1 MRSMKNNTAII
12 AGWITAIALSC
23 AASSGC
29 GKSQAQMGPPPAGAP
44 EVQVSLPVSAT
55 VTDYED
61 FPGRIV
67 AVNSVEVRARVTGY
81 LERVHFTEGADVKK
95 GELLFEIDPR
105 PYEAELSRAEGN
117 VVQSEGRL
125 KRLEGDYE
133 RAQGLL
139 AKGTISKEELARIT
153 GDLTEAQ
160 GAVMVNKAARDL
172 AALNVGFTRVR
183 APLGG
188 RISNRSIDPGN
199 LVKADDTSVT
209 SIVSLDPIYAYFDLD
224 ERSLLRLKRLI
235 REKKVKWSLD
245 EGLPVFLGLTD
256 EEGFPHPG
264 TVNFAD
270 NRVDADTGT
279 WRLRGRFDNK
289 DHALAPGLFVRVRLP
304 IGQPYKAILVSE
316 EALGTDQGQKF
327 VYVVDEAGRVEYRRI
342 KVGRLHDGLRV
353 IAEGLALDEKIVVS
367 GLQRVRQGAEVKAEV
382 VPMLSPSQPVGEKSN

>member
-1 MRSMKNNTAII
+1 MKNNTAII

>member
-1 MRSMKNNTAII
+1 MKRRTATVP
-12 AGWITAIALSC
+12 AWVAITAVAL
-23 AASSGC
+23 AGAGC
-29 GKSQAQMGPPPAGAP
+29 GKSQAQMGPPPPSAP

-81 LERVHFTEGADVKK
+81 LEKVYFTEGSDVKK
-95 GELLFEIDPR
+95 GDLLFEIDPR
-105 PYEAELSRAEGN
+105 PYEAELARAEGS

-125 KRLEGDYE
+125 KRIEGDYE

-139 AKGTISKEELARIT
+139 SKGTISKEELARIT

-160 GAVMVNKAARDL
+160 GALMVNKAARDL
-172 AALNVGFTRVR
+172 AALNVGFTKVR
-183 APLGG
+183 APLSG

-199 LVKADDTSVT
+199 LVKADETSVT

-245 EGLPVFLGLTD
+245 EGLPVSLGLTD

-264 TVNFAD
+264 VVNFAD

-279 WRLRGRFDNK
+279 WRLRGRFDNQ
-289 DHALAPGLFVRVRLP
+289 DGALAPGLFVRVRLP
-304 IGQPYKAILVSE
+304 IGAPFQAILVSE

-342 KVGRLHDGLRV
+342 KVGRLQAGLRV
-353 IAEGLALDEKIVVS
+353 VAEGLALGEKVVVS

-382 VPMLSPSQPVGEKSN
+382 VPMPSPSKPEDDKSN

>member
-1 MRSMKNNTAII
+1 MRSMKNYRRI
-12 AGWITAIALSC
+12 AGGWLVAVAFLC
-23 AASSGC
+23 AASLGC
-29 GKSQAQMGPPPAGAP
+29 GKSQAQMGPAPPGAP

-61 FPGRIV
+61 FPGRLV

-81 LERVHFTEGADVKK
+81 LEKVYFTEGSDVKK

-105 PYEAELSRAEGN
+105 PYQAELSRAEGN

-139 AKGTISKEELARIT
+139 SKGTISKEELARIT

-160 GAVMVNKAARDL
+160 GSVMVNKAARDL
-172 AALNVGFTRVR
+172 AALNVGFTKVR
-183 APLGG
+183 APLSG

-209 SIVSLDPIYAYFDLD
+209 SIVSLNPIYAYFDLD

-235 REKKVKWSLD
+235 REKKVNWSLED
-245 EGLPVFLGLTD
+245 GLPVALGLID
-256 EEGFPHPG
+256 EEGFPHSG

-289 DHALAPGLFVRVRLP
+289 DNALAPGLFVRVRMP
-304 IGQPYKAILVSE
+304 IGEPFQATLIAE

-327 VYVVDEAGRVEYRRI
+327 VYVVDEEGRVEYRRI
-342 KVGRLHDGLRV
+342 KVGRLQGGLRV
-353 IAEGLALDEKIVVS
+353 VIDGLALGEKVVVS

-382 VPMLSPSQPVGEKSN
+382 VPMPSPSKSEDDRAK

>member
-1 MRSMKNNTAII
+1 MKNH
-12 AGWITAIALSC
+12 TAIAAGWLTAVALLC
-23 AASSGC
+23 AASLGC
-29 GKSQAQMGPPPAGAP
+29 GKSQAQMGPPPPGAA

-81 LERVHFTEGADVKK
+81 LEKVHFTEGADVKK
-95 GELLFEIDPR
+95 GDLLFEIDPR
-105 PYEAELSRAEGN
+105 PYQAELSRAEGN

-172 AALNVGFTRVR
+172 AALNLGFTRVR
-183 APLGG
+183 APLSG
-188 RISNRSIDPGN
+188 RISSRSIDPGN

-235 REKKVKWSLD
+235 REKKVNWSLD
-245 EGLPVFLGLTD
+245 EGLPVSLGLTD

-264 TVNFAD
+264 VVNFAD

-304 IGQPYKAILVSE
+304 IGKPFQAILVAE

-327 VYVVDEAGRVEYRRI
+327 VYVVDDADRVEYRRI
-342 KVGRLHDGLRV
+342 KVGRLHEGLRV
-353 IAEGLALDEKIVVS
+353 IADGLALGEKIVVS
-367 GLQRVRQGAEVKAEV
+367 GLQRVRQGAEVKAEL
-382 VPMLSPSQPVGEKSN
+382 VPMPSSSNRDGANTAER

>member
-1 MRSMKNNTAII
+1 MKRRTATVP
-12 AGWITAIALSC
+12 AWVAITAVAL
-23 AASSGC
+23 AGAGC
-29 GKSQAQMGPPPAGAP
+29 GKSQAQMGPPPPGAP

-67 AVNSVEVRARVTGY
+67 AVNLVEVRARVTGY
-81 LERVHFTEGADVKK
+81 LEKVYFTEGSDVKK
-95 GELLFEIDPR
+95 GDLLFEIDPR
-105 PYEAELSRAEGN
+105 PYEAELARAEGS

-125 KRLEGDYE
+125 KRIEGDYE

-139 AKGTISKEELARIT
+139 SKGTISKEELARIT

-172 AALNVGFTRVR
+172 AALNVGFTKVR
-183 APLGG
+183 APLSG

-199 LVKADDTSVT
+199 LVKADETSVT

-245 EGLPVFLGLTD
+245 EGLPVSLGLTD

-264 TVNFAD
+264 VVNFAD

-289 DHALAPGLFVRVRLP
+289 DGALAPGLFVRVRLP
-304 IGQPYKAILVSE
+304 IGEPFQAILVSE

-342 KVGRLHDGLRV
+342 KVGRLQGGLRV
-353 IAEGLALDEKIVVS
+353 VAEGLALGEKVVVS

-382 VPMLSPSQPVGEKSN
+382 VPMPSPSKPGDDKSN

>member
-1 MRSMKNNTAII
+1 MKNH
-12 AGWITAIALSC
+12 TAIAAGWLAAVALFC
-23 AASSGC
+23 AASLGC
-29 GKSQAQMGPPPAGAP
+29 GKSQAQMGPPPPGAP
-44 EVQVSLPVSAT
+44 EIQVSLPVSAT

-81 LERVHFTEGADVKK
+81 LDKVHFTEGADVKK
-95 GELLFEIDPR
+95 GDLLFEIDPR
-105 PYEAELSRAEGN
+105 PYQAELSRAEGN

-172 AALNVGFTRVR
+172 AALNLGFTRVR
-183 APLGG
+183 APLSG
-188 RISNRSIDPGN
+188 RISSRSIDPGN

-235 REKKVKWSLD
+235 REKKVNWSLD
-245 EGLPVFLGLTD
+245 EGLPVSLGLTD

-264 TVNFAD
+264 IVNFAD

-304 IGQPYKAILVSE
+304 IGKPFQAILVAE

-327 VYVVDEAGRVEYRRI
+327 VYVVDDEGRVENRRI
-342 KVGRLHDGLRV
+342 KVGRLHEGLRV
-353 IAEGLALDEKIVVS
+353 IADGLALGEKVVVS
-367 GLQRVRQGAEVKAEV
+367 GLQRVRQGAEVKAEE
-382 VPMLSPSQPVGEKSN
+382 VPMPSSSNRDGANTAER